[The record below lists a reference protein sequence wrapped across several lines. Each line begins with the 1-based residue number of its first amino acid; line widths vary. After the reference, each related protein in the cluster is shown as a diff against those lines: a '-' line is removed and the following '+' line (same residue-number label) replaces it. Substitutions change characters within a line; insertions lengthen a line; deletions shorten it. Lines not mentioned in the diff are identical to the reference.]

1 MCGSSTHD
9 TRGSQVSHTCKI
21 SVTDLLNSTQ
31 IANSSDWYKNRVYS
45 THMYSELA
53 VDLIRE
59 HARSG
64 ETPQPLFL
72 YMAWQNCH
80 APYQAPTKYQ
90 ALYPDLPAGK
100 SQRCFN
106 AMVSAMDEGIGAIVD
121 AVNAS
126 GMYPN
131 TVFFYSRC
139 VHDHLSIHEKSTFV
153 VRMCMLGATRAGPR
167 YFSVTNLHVL
177 VIGHV
182 CSDNGGPARMA
193 NNMPL
198 RGAKFGVFEGSFRVP
213 AFVHSAL
220 LPAAVV
226 GTVSHELFHIT
237 DLYATIAGL
246 AGVDLGLVHNGSGP
260 VPPDGMDVW
269 SAIAG
274 GDTSPRATIV
284 HEYDPIK
291 GDVYAFRSGEW
302 KLIWGKIGDA
312 DWIADVSYDTGC
324 TPLLP
329 PSNTSL
335 LGRAPVGPVFAS
347 EDHLPASTSA
357 GPSDLTCTADKPCL
371 FDVINDPTERHEVAA
386 QQPSVVKRLQA
397 ELGEHLKNRYTGQL
411 DRAKTSEADYCDFI
425 ERVKWVQPYDDIAP
439 RPSPSPT
446 PIPPAV
452 AAELTGTWAQG
463 WQLPGRLPEMMAVSV
478 SSATGALAVHP
489 VNCTGCCWSSAVGSF
504 ATGNKLRLLAKGSCR
519 KEVEGTLENKTGVG
533 PAGLIIEWGSGEWK
547 AWVKI

>member
-1 MCGSSTHD
+1 
-9 TRGSQVSHTCKI
+9 
-21 SVTDLLNSTQ
+21 
-31 IANSSDWYKNRVYS
+31 
-45 THMYSELA
+45 
-53 VDLIRE
+53 
-59 HARSG
+59 
-64 ETPQPLFL
+64 
-72 YMAWQNCH
+72 
-80 APYQAPTKYQ
+80 
-90 ALYPDLPAGK
+90 
-100 SQRCFN
+100 
-106 AMVSAMDEGIGAIVD
+106 
-121 AVNAS
+121 
-126 GMYPN
+126 
-131 TVFFYSRC
+131 
-139 VHDHLSIHEKSTFV
+139 
-153 VRMCMLGATRAGPR
+153 MCMLGATSAGPR
-167 YFSVTNLHVL
+167 YFSVTNLHAL

-274 GDTSPRATIV
+274 GDTSPRTTIV

-291 GDVYAFRSGEW
+291 GDVYAFRSGER

-329 PSNTSL
+329 PINTSL

-357 GPSDLTCTADKPCL
+357 GAFDLTCTADKPCL

-478 SSATGALAVHP
+478 SSATGALAVQP
-489 VNCTGCCWSSAVGSF
+489 INCTGCCWSSAVGSF
-504 ATGNKLRLLAKGSCR
+504 LPPSDDTSSSDDEATSRPPPPPDFRDFRPWDSNVDHQRLPPSR
-519 KEVEGTLENKTGVG
+519 ESKEVESSEEESEEGSEDDSEAENAPSRHEDPLARMRRRADILPSDESASEDEDEDEDAMTRRYEQVSQEWVGECGGGGGRGGARGQVAGGGKGGWALSPPFLGT
-533 PAGLIIEWGSGEWK
+533 GSG
-547 AWVKI
+547 AARVVPPGVPRPLP